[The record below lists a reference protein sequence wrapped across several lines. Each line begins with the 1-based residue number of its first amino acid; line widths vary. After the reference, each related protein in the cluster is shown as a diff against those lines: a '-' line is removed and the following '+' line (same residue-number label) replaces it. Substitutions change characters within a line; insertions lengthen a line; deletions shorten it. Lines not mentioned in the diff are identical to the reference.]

1 MPSGARPGERRGVR
15 GKGTRNKSTELR
27 EAARQAS
34 IADPGITPLDFLL
47 AVMRDPNYDCHTRIE
62 AAKAAL
68 PYVHARRPQ
77 AEPKPDDPDFVPL
90 VERLKYYERRDAIGE
105 SEGKVVELKR
115 PEQ

>member
-1 MPSGARPGERRGVR
+1 
-15 GKGTRNKSTELR
+15 
-27 EAARQAS
+27 
-34 IADPGITPLDFLL
+34 
-47 AVMRDPNYDCHTRIE
+47 MRDPNYDCHTRIE

-90 VERLKYYERRDAIGE
+90 HVRLKAYAKRDAIGE